1 MSNPEINPELV
12 ALDDITE
19 AVTGLSFAP
28 LRNELHA
35 RRQELRLRSDRITGL
50 SPLAYLQALQEENF
64 KLLQRLLGSTRNFS
78 DSYLAFAPS
87 GVPLWLEVVE
97 QQAHTAILRITHSY
111 HDAPARLQQV
121 AKLVFEPNAVV
132 RVYFDTKQ
140 AEVTH
145 FDLPSEGTA
154 NAASNAVMRQAG
166 LRRPHANTKQRV
178 RLASF
183 LQRWMLRLLEQ
194 GFGPHSFQAADRP

>member
-1 MSNPEINPELV
+1 MSNPEIPDPEL
-12 ALDDITE
+12 AL
-19 AVTGLSFAP
+19 SSS
-28 LRNELHA
+28 ELHSLA
-35 RRQELRLRSDRITGL
+35 PPAERVSVPHREMRLNSDRITGL

-78 DSYLAFAPS
+78 DSYLAFAPG
-87 GVPLWLEVVE
+87 GVPLWLEVLE

-132 RVYFDTKQ
+132 RVYFDTQQ

-145 FDLPSEGTA
+145 FDLPSHAGQD
-154 NAASNAVMRQAG
+154 SLIRHSG
-166 LRRPHANTKQRV
+166 LRRPNANTKQRV

-194 GFGPHSFQAADRP
+194 GFGPHSFQAASRP